1 MCQKGEEN
9 RGRKRK
15 KENKKKR
22 REGKEK
28 REEAEVDEQRIA
40 LGNGT
45 RVQDCS
51 IVHKYI

>member
-28 REEAEVDEQRIA
+28 REEAEVDEQSFKGSHSA
-40 LGNGT
+40 T
-45 RVQDCS
+45 APVS
-51 IVHKYI
+51 KIVV